1 MTVIENYGQV
11 KVQNAEGKY
20 LSRIYVKTFA
30 REKNGN
36 VTFYKDGYTDLRG
49 RFDYASLNQDFLQ
62 SVEKFSILIMSD
74 ELGNNQNSINI
85 IQGSLIKEVSPPA

>member
-1 MTVIENYGQV
+1 MYIQASSRDKKVSSRYFSTSLKVTVIENYGQV

-49 RFDYASLNQDFLQ
+49 RFDYASLNQDFL
-62 SVEKFSILIMSD
+62 
-74 ELGNNQNSINI
+74 
-85 IQGSLIKEVSPPA
+85 